1 MRPTRQPSD
10 RTIAGQGR
18 RCYAPMNPSP
28 LMPTPPTIR
37 VALVD
42 DHAVLRAGLAS
53 VLASE
58 PGLEVVAQATDGA
71 GAIEAWRK
79 HQPDV
84 MLLDISMAGMDG
96 IATLQCLR
104 RDFPGARVLMLTSS
118 EVPEDVRHA
127 FDAGACGYVT
137 KTVGPTE
144 LITAIRQ
151 VHAGEKSFGKSVLAQ
166 IAADREAGAISR
178 RELEVLGLV
187 RQGFTNA
194 EIGRVLG
201 ISEWTAKSHVQS
213 LLAKLQAAD
222 RAEAVARG
230 FERGLLKI

>member
-1 MRPTRQPSD
+1 M
-10 RTIAGQGR
+10 
-18 RCYAPMNPSP
+18 
-28 LMPTPPTIR
+28 
-37 VALVD
+37 
-42 DHAVLRAGLAS
+42 LRAGLAS

-58 PGLEVVAQATDGA
+58 PGLHVVAQATDGM
-71 GAIEAWRK
+71 GAIEVWRK

-96 IATLQCLR
+96 IATLQRLR
-104 RDFPGARVLMLTSS
+104 REFSGARVLMLTSS
-118 EVPEDVRHA
+118 EAPEDVRHA
-127 FDAGACGYVT
+127 LEAGASGYVT
-137 KTVGPTE
+137 KTIGPAE
-144 LITAIRQ
+144 LIAAIRQ
-151 VHAGEKSFGKSVLAQ
+151 VHAGEKSFGKAVVAQ
-166 IAADREAGAISR
+166 MAAEHEAGAISR

-230 FERGLLKI
+230 FERGLLKV